1 MLSPQTKTF
10 RYFTRRL
17 RELGQETCSSE
28 DFSVRKGG
36 RDWEDY
42 YRRRWQH
49 DKVVR
54 STHGN
59 NCTGSCSF
67 DVFVKDGIIV
77 WEAQKTDY
85 PTPHPDFP
93 DYEPRGCPRGTSA
106 SWYVYSPLRVR
117 YPLMRGAL
125 WELWQQALQEH
136 GDPVLAWESIVNN
149 PQQRALY
156 QQARGMGGFVRVSW
170 DDAAELAAASLV
182 HTIKRYGPDRIFG
195 FTPLPAM
202 SMASFASGA
211 RFFSMIGASMISFY
225 DWYCD
230 LPPASPQIWGEQTDV
245 PESADWYNAGYI
257 IAWGSNVPQTR
268 TPDAHFFVEARYRGT
283 RIAAVS
289 PDYADFT
296 KFADHWLPVRA
307 GTDAALAI
315 AMVHVVIK
323 EFFLDRQVPYFQ
335 DYARRF
341 TDLPCL
347 VLLDENGEGRPLRS
361 GRFIRA
367 TDLGRKGNNPEWKV
381 TVFDTLRY
389 GPAVPMGS
397 IGSRY
402 GEEGTWNLHMR
413 DCYDGEEL
421 QPLLTMADHDRV
433 TWELVDF
440 PQFGQATEQD
450 ESATRCSAVPCMLL
464 EIDGEIRRVTT
475 VFDLLAGSVAL
486 DRGHAGVRGQ
496 VAKHYN
502 DAQCYATPAWQ
513 EELTGVSR
521 DDVIRVAREFAA
533 NAEETQGRSMII
545 MGAGINHWYHND
557 SIYRCILSLTSLCG
571 CQGVSGGGWAHY
583 VGQEKVRPLAG
594 WTTLTMGS
602 DWTGPPRLQNGTSF
616 YYFATS
622 AWRYE
627 LLDMQKLCSPASQS
641 EKTQMPAHP
650 ADCNALAVRLGWL
663 PFYPQFQKNSLDLCD
678 AAQKD
683 GADSDQAIID
693 HVVKGLVSG
702 EVQMAV
708 EDPDHPDNVPR
719 IMCFWRTNPLGSN
732 VKGHEY
738 FLKHLLG
745 TKNAVRGAESPRQ
758 PEDVRHRPADSQGKL
773 DLMITS
779 EFRMSTTCLYSDM
792 VLPAAHW
799 YEIHDLSSTDMH
811 PFIHPFTPATDPPW
825 EARNNW
831 DQFKA
836 IATAFSRLAAIH
848 LGTRKD
854 IVACPLLHDT
864 PGEIAQPL
872 GQVLDWRKGEVD
884 AIPGK
889 TMPSLHIV
897 ERHYP
902 DVLKMYSALGP
913 NIRKDKGVG
922 AKGAAWNATT
932 EHELLKQRLGVVTEA
947 GCSQGMPRLDT
958 DRAVCESILCLSPE
972 SNGVVSLRSWAGVEK
987 LSGLSLSDLS
997 APTAGVVHTF
1007 ESVTAR
1013 PARALNSPNWSGIK
1027 GEQCTYSPFA
1037 QNVQRLLPF
1046 HTLSGRQHFY
1056 LDHAWMRIFG
1066 ESLPVFR
1073 PALPLMR
1080 LGEVSDSHSPRTGKE
1095 LVLNL
1100 LTPHSKWSIHSTYSD
1115 NLLMRTLSRGGGEIW
1130 LNDADA
1136 AAADIKD
1143 NEWLECY
1150 NANGVFMGRALVSH
1164 RIPSGRAFIY
1174 HAQERHLNT
1183 PFSPL
1188 SGTRGGTHNSLT
1200 RTFVKPTQMIGAY
1213 AQLSYGFNYY
1223 GPTGCQ
1229 RDECIVIRKAGE
1241 VSFHEN

>member
-1 MLSPQTKTF
+1 L
-10 RYFTRRL
+10 RYFTQRL
-17 RELGQETCSSE
+17 REIGSE
-28 DFSVRKGG
+28 AFSDKNYSVRRGG
-36 RDWEDY
+36 RSWEEY

-49 DKVVR
+49 DKVTR

-117 YPLMRGAL
+117 HPLIRGAL
-125 WELWQQALQEH
+125 WELWQQALHEH
-136 GDPVLAWESIVNN
+136 SDPVLAWKSLVND
-149 PQQRALY
+149 PLKRGKY

-170 DDAAELAAASLV
+170 DDVAELTAASLV
-182 HTIKRYGPDRIFG
+182 YTIQKYGPDRIFG

-202 SMASFASGA
+202 SMTSFASGA
-211 RFFSMIGASMISFY
+211 RFFSLIGASMVSFY

-257 IAWGSNVPQTR
+257 IAWGSNLPQTR
-268 TPDAHFFVEARYRGT
+268 TPDAHFYTEARYRGT
-283 RIAAVS
+283 RIAAIS

-307 GTDAALAI
+307 GTDAALTM
-315 AMVHVVIK
+315 AMVHVIIK

-335 DYARRF
+335 EYARRF
-341 TDLPCL
+341 TDLSCL
-347 VLLDENGEGRPLRS
+347 VLLDTTASGLAA
-361 GRFIRA
+361 GRFVRA
-367 TDLGRKGNNPEWKV
+367 SDLGRAGNNPQWKIA
-381 TVFDTLRY
+381 VFDTLRY

-397 IGSRY
+397 VGSRY
-402 GEEGTWNLHMR
+402 GEEGTWNLQMR

-421 QPLLTMADHDRV
+421 EPLLTMADHLSAE
-433 TWELVDF
+433 WACVDF
-440 PQFGQATEQD
+440 PLFTEG
-450 ESATRCSAVPCMLL
+450 EASTRSSAVPYIYL
-464 EIDGEIRRVTT
+464 ELDGTIQRVTT
-475 VFDLLAGSVAL
+475 VFDILAGSVAVN
-486 DRGHAGVRGQ
+486 RGHGGQ
-496 VAKHYN
+496 VAKNYN
-502 DAQCYATPAWQ
+502 DASTYATPAWQ
-513 EELTGVSR
+513 ENLSGVPR
-521 DDVIRVAREFAA
+521 QDAIKVAREFAT
-533 NAEETQGRSMII
+533 NAEQSRGRSMII
-545 MGAGINHWYHND
+545 MGAGINHWYNND
-557 SIYRCILSLTSLCG
+557 TIYRCILSLTSLCG

-594 WTTLTMGS
+594 WTTLTVAS

-616 YYFATS
+616 YYFAID

-627 LLDMQKLCSPASQS
+627 LLDMQAMCPPRLRDQVP
-641 EKTQMPAHP
+641 THP

-663 PFYPQFQKNSLDLCD
+663 PFYPQFKENSLTLC
-678 AAQKD
+678 AKAEAE
-683 GADSDQAIID
+683 GAVSDTDIIA
-693 HVVKGLVSG
+693 HVVKRLVSG
-702 EVQMAV
+702 DLQMAV
-708 EDPDHPDNVPR
+708 EDPSHPDNVPR
-719 IMCFWRTNPLGSN
+719 VMCFWRTNPLGSN

-738 FLKHLLG
+738 FLKHMLG
-745 TKNAVRGAESPRQ
+745 TKNAVRGEESPVQ
-758 PEDVRHRPADSQGKL
+758 PQDVHPRPADPQGKL

-779 EFRMSTTCLYSDM
+779 EFRMSTTCVYSDI

-799 YEIHDLSSTDMH
+799 YEINDLSSTDMH

-831 DQFKA
+831 EQFKA
-836 IATAFSRLAAIH
+836 IATAFSRLAAQH
-848 LGTRKD
+848 LGTCKD
-854 IVACPLLHDT
+854 VVATPLLHDT

-872 GQVLDWRKGEVD
+872 GQVRDWRTGEVE

-897 ERHYP
+897 ERPYA
-902 DVLKMYSALGP
+902 DVLKMYTALGP
-913 NIRKDKGVG
+913 RIRNDKGVG
-922 AKGAAWNATT
+922 AKGPAWNGSI
-932 EHELLKQRLGVVTEA
+932 EHDLLKQRLGTVTEE

-958 DRAVCESILCLSPE
+958 DRAACETILCLSPE
-972 SNGVVSLRSWAGVEK
+972 SNGTVSMRSWESVET
-987 LSGLSLSDLS
+987 LTGLKLSDLS
-997 APTAGVVHTF
+997 APTAGVNHTF

-1013 PARALNSPNWSGIK
+1013 PARALNSPIWSGIK

-1037 QNVQRLLPF
+1037 QNVQRLMPF

-1056 LDHAWMRIFG
+1056 LDHGWMLAFG

-1073 PALPLMR
+1073 PPLPLMR
-1080 LGEVSDSHSPRTGKE
+1080 LGETSGVNIPRTGTE

-1115 NLLMRTLSRGGGEIW
+1115 NLIMRTLSRGGGEIW
-1130 LNDADA
+1130 LNNDDA
-1136 AAADIKD
+1136 ASAGIQD

-1164 RIPSGRAFIY
+1164 RIPPGKVFIY
-1174 HAQERHLNT
+1174 HAQERHINT
-1183 PFSPL
+1183 PMSPL

-1200 RTFVKPTQMIGAY
+1200 RPFIKPTQMIGAY
-1213 AQLSYGFNYY
+1213 GQLSYAFNYY

-1229 RDECIVIRKAGE
+1229 RDEYIVIRKAGE

>member
-1 MLSPQTKTF
+1 MLSPQLKTF
-10 RYFTRRL
+10 RYFTQRL
-17 RELGQETCSSE
+17 REFGKEALSTES
-28 DFSVRKGG
+28 FSVRKGG
-36 RDWEDY
+36 RSWEDY

-49 DKVVR
+49 DKVTR

-117 YPLMRGAL
+117 YPLMRG
-125 WELWQQALQEH
+125 ELWKLWQAALSEQ
-136 GDPVLAWESIVNN
+136 GDPVLAWKSIVSD
-149 PQQRALY
+149 PQKRAAY
-156 QQARGMGGFVRVSW
+156 QQARGMGGFVRVTW
-170 DDAAELAAASLV
+170 DDAAELVAASLV
-182 HTIKRYGPDRIFG
+182 HTIQHYGPDRIFG

-211 RFFSMIGASMISFY
+211 RFFSLIGASMISFY

-257 IAWGSNVPQTR
+257 IAWGSNLPQTR
-268 TPDAHFFVEARYRGT
+268 TPDAHFYVEARYKGT
-283 RIAAVS
+283 RIAAIS

-307 GTDAALAI
+307 GTDAALAM
-315 AMVHVVIK
+315 AMVHVVLK

-347 VLLDENGEGRPLRS
+347 VLLDEAGSDTSP
-361 GRFIRA
+361 GRFLRA
-367 TDLGRKGNNPEWKV
+367 SDIGRGGNNPEWKV

-389 GPAVPMGS
+389 APATPMGS

-413 DCYDGEEL
+413 DCYDGEPL
-421 QPLLTMADHDRV
+421 APLLTMADHKKAD
-433 TWELVDF
+433 WQLVDF
-440 PQFGQATEQD
+440 PVFSEGEPTNR
-450 ESATRCSAVPCMLL
+450 TSAVPYIYL
-464 EIDGEIRRVTT
+464 EIEGHIRRVTT
-475 VFDLLAGSVAL
+475 VFDILAGSVAVN
-486 DRGHAGVRGQ
+486 RGHGGQ
-496 VAKHYN
+496 VAKNYD
-502 DAQCYATPAWQ
+502 DAKCYATPAWQ
-513 EELTGVSR
+513 EALTGVNR
-521 DDVIRVAREFAA
+521 QDVITVAREFAA
-533 NAEETQGRSMII
+533 NAEQTQGRSMII
-545 MGAGINHWYHND
+545 MGAGINHWYNND
-557 SIYRCILSLTSLCG
+557 NIYRCILSLTSLCG

-594 WTTLTMGS
+594 WTAVTMGS

-616 YYFATS
+616 YYFATG

-627 LLDMQKLCSPASQS
+627 LLNMQAMCPPRLRD
-641 EKTQMPAHP
+641 TVPAHP

-663 PFYPQFQKNSLDLCD
+663 PFYPQFQQNSLHICD
-678 AAQKD
+678 EAEKA
-683 GADSDQAIID
+683 GASTSQQIID
-693 HVVKGLVSG
+693 YAVQKLVSG
-702 EVQMAV
+702 DLTMAV

-738 FLKHLLG
+738 FLKHMLG
-745 TKNAVRGAESPRQ
+745 TKNAVRGEESPVQ
-758 PEDVRHRPADSQGKL
+758 PEEVHHRPADAQGKL

-779 EFRMSTTCLYSDM
+779 EFRMSTTCVYSDI

-799 YEIHDLSSTDMH
+799 YEINDLSSTDMH

-831 DQFKA
+831 EQFKA
-836 IATAFSRLAAIH
+836 IATAFSRLAAVH

-854 IVACPLLHDT
+854 LVACPMQHDS
-864 PGEIAQPL
+864 PGEIAQAM
-872 GQVLDWRKGEVD
+872 GQVRDWRKGEVA

-889 TMPSLHIV
+889 TMPSLHVV
-897 ERHYP
+897 ERPYA
-902 DVLKMYSALGP
+902 DILKMYTALGP

-922 AKGAAWNATT
+922 AKGAAWNGSV
-932 EHELLKQRLGVVTEA
+932 EHDLLKQRLGIVTEP

-958 DRAVCESILCLSPE
+958 DLAVCESILCLSPE
-972 SNGVVSLRSWAGVEK
+972 SNGRVSMRSWGGVEAC
-987 LSGLSLSDLS
+987 SGLSLSDLS

-1056 LDHAWMRIFG
+1056 LDHAWMLAFG

-1080 LGEVSDSHSPRTGKE
+1080 LGEISGNNIPRSDKE

-1115 NLLMRTLSRGGGEIW
+1115 NLIMRTLSRGGGEIW

-1136 AAADIKD
+1136 ASADIAD
-1143 NEWLECY
+1143 NQWLECY

-1164 RIPSGRAFIY
+1164 RIPPGKVFIY
-1174 HAQERHLNT
+1174 HAQERHINT
-1183 PFSPL
+1183 PMSPL

-1200 RTFVKPTQMIGAY
+1200 RPFVKPTQMIGAY
-1213 AQLSYGFNYY
+1213 GQLSYGFNYY

-1229 RDECIVIRKAGE
+1229 RDEYIVIRKAGE
-1241 VSFHEN
+1241 VSFNEN